1 MVAIGPRYF
10 DTIGV
15 RLVRGRTLAH
25 NDNQPGQLNIVVNQR
40 FAAMHLPGTDPIGQ
54 RIGFTPEAGKTPA
67 AWMTIVGLAPTVLQ
81 RSMQQREADPV
92 VYVPYSYEPQ
102 LSITVLARSRTTT
115 AGVAPLLRSELRA
128 VDPDLP
134 LFQIRGM
141 AENLA
146 QQRWPFTVFGSMFA
160 FFAFI
165 ALMLSAV
172 GLYAVTAYSVTQRT
186 QEIGVRMALGAQSSQ
201 VLWLFQR
208 RILVQLAIGVVIG
221 LAGAVG
227 VGQLLR
233 GVLVRTEPTDL
244 VTLASI
250 AALLVLVAL
259 SASLWPAR
267 RATRLDPVAALRND

>member
-1 MVAIGPRYF
+1 
-10 DTIGV
+10 
-15 RLVRGRTLAH
+15 
-25 NDNQPGQLNIVVNQR
+25 
-40 FAAMHLPGTDPIGQ
+40 
-54 RIGFTPEAGKTPA
+54 
-67 AWMTIVGLAPTVLQ
+67 MTIVGIAPNVRQ
-81 RSMQQREADPV
+81 RNADEFQQDPV
-92 VYVPYSYEPQ
+92 LYASYRVDPP
-102 LSITVLARSRTTT
+102 LGIGVLVRSRS
-115 AGVAPLLRSELRA
+115 AAAAVGPVLRAELRA
-128 VDPDLP
+128 IDPDLS
-134 LFQIRGM
+134 LFQIRTM
-141 AENLA
+141 AENMA
-146 QQRWPFTVFGSMFA
+146 QQRWQYTVFGSMFA

-208 RILVQLAIGVVIG
+208 RILVQLAIGVAIG

-244 VTLASI
+244 VTLSSI

-267 RATRLDPVAALRND
+267 RATRLDPVVALRNE

>member
-1 MVAIGPRYF
+1 
-10 DTIGV
+10 
-15 RLVRGRTLAH
+15 
-25 NDNQPGQLNIVVNQR
+25 
-40 FAAMHLPGTDPIGQ
+40 
-54 RIGFTPEAGKTPA
+54 
-67 AWMTIVGLAPTVLQ
+67 
-81 RSMQQREADPV
+81 
-92 VYVPYSYEPQ
+92 
-102 LSITVLARSRTTT
+102 
-115 AGVAPLLRSELRA
+115 
-128 VDPDLP
+128 
-134 LFQIRGM
+134 M

-146 QQRWPFTVFGSMFA
+146 QQRWQYTVFGSMFA

-227 VGQLLR
+227 VGKLLR

-244 VTLASI
+244 VDASLDRRAARGGRARRRACGRRGARPASI
-250 AALLVLVAL
+250 RL
-259 SASLWPAR
+259 SRCAMSR
-267 RATRLDPVAALRND
+267 